1 MRERV
6 KVLRETREQDRQAI
20 VEQKRYDQ
28 WMRNNEELRTLK
40 SKQEHQ
46 VHHSAGLA
54 LLDVD
59 LFDTCIADCRH

>member
-46 VHHSAGLA
+46 VPHRAGLA
-54 LLDVD
+54 LLDVV
-59 LFDTCIADCRH
+59 LFDTRITDCRH